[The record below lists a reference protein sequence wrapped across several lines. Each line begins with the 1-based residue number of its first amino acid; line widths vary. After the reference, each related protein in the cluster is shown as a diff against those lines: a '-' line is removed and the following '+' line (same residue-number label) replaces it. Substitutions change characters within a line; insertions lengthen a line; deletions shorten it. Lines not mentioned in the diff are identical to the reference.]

1 MKTLLSISHTEGKE
15 LGKFCEYIV
24 MAHHVDHFR
33 HDRGVCFKYEG
44 GTKTKTCDAA
54 SSFAVFVVDSLLWR
68 GYPLVSDRR
77 V

>member
-1 MKTLLSISHTEGKE
+1 MKTLLSISHTEVKE
-15 LGKFCEYIV
+15 PGRFCEYIV
-24 MAHHVDHFR
+24 VAHHVDHFR
-33 HDRGVCFKYEG
+33 HDRGVCFKFQV

-68 GYPLVSDRR
+68 GCSLVSDRR